1 MLLPT
6 LLLATCAGALYFRSL
21 PAPFVFDD
29 LPSIVDNTHVR
40 ALWPLSQALGAPPQ
54 SSVAGRP
61 VASLSFAL
69 SYAAFGL
76 DPRGWRAVNVALH
89 ALCGLLLFGIAR
101 RTLIRV
107 TLPASFPTHARGL
120 ALAIA
125 LLWLVHPL
133 ATEAVAYVTQRTELL
148 MAAAL
153 LASVYAAA
161 RGFERERAS
170 ESSSP
175 WFGLAIAAVWLG
187 VGAKEVIAAAPPLL
201 LLYDRAFESGSFA
214 SAWLR
219 HRALHLGAFASWLAL
234 AALLLI
240 GPRNA
245 TVGFGLPISAPAYA
259 LTQIGVIAWYLRLAV
274 WPAPLVLAHDWPV
287 ASGVADVWPGLCVVV
302 PLVAATVWACV
313 RRPQLGFLGA
323 WLFAI
328 LAPTSSVVPIVSEI
342 AAERRMYLPLAAI
355 VAATV
360 LGVYALLRARPP
372 RGALTAL
379 AAGAALALASASA
392 LRLELYRSPL
402 ELWSQV
408 LEVYPTHRLRDRI
421 ESSIAQELA
430 HEGRL
435 ADALPHF
442 ELAAQLRPSSAENWA
457 NLGRARL
464 MQGALEAAANALG
477 RAVQLDPDDAAEHAH
492 LGLALGRMSRWSEAE
507 TELERALALD
517 PANANARKTLA
528 RVLVHQGEALVMSGD
543 LAGAVP
549 RFQRAVQLDPGF
561 SAAQQDLG
569 ETLMRLQHPRPD
581 PATTGSGRE

>member
-1 MLLPT
+1 MS
-6 LLLATCAGALYFRSL
+6 CAGALYFRSL
-21 PAPFVFDD
+21 PAPFLFDD
-29 LPSIVDNTHVR
+29 VPSIVDNANVR
-40 ALWPLSQALGAPPQ
+40 ALWPLTQALGAPPQ

-76 DPRGWRAVNVALH
+76 DPRGWHAVNVALH

-107 TLPASFPTHARGL
+107 ASPASFPTHARGL

-133 ATEAVAYVTQRTELL
+133 STEAVVYVTQRTELL
-148 MAAAL
+148 MALAL

-170 ESSSP
+170 ESP
-175 WFGLAIAAVWLG
+175 AVWFGVAIAAVWLG

-214 SAWLR
+214 SAWRR
-219 HRALHLGAFASWLAL
+219 HRALHLGTFASWLAL
-234 AALLLI
+234 AALLLA
-240 GPRNA
+240 GPRDA

-259 LTQIGVIAWYLRLAV
+259 MTQIGVIAWYLRLAL
-274 WPAPLVLAHDWPV
+274 WPAPLVIAHDWPV
-287 ASGVADVWPGLCVVV
+287 ASGAADVWPGLCAVV
-302 PLVAATVWACV
+302 PLAAATLWACV

-355 VAATV
+355 VAGAV
-360 LGVYALLRARPP
+360 LGAYALLLRSRAP

-379 AAGAALALASASA
+379 VAGAALALASASA

-402 ELWSQV
+402 ELWTQV

-430 HEGRL
+430 REGRL
-435 ADALPHF
+435 AEALPHF

-464 MQGALEAAANALG
+464 MQGALEAAATALG
-477 RAVQLDPDDAAEHAH
+477 RAVQLDPDDAAEHAN

-528 RVLVHQGEALVMSGD
+528 RVLVRQGEALVMSGD

-549 RFQRAVQLDPGF
+549 RYQRAVQLDPGF
-561 SAAQQDLG
+561 GAAQQDLG
-569 ETLMRLQHPRPD
+569 ETLMRLQHPQPD
-581 PATTGSGRE
+581 PATAGAGRE